1 MSPTFEV
8 PAGFAREFARLSRE
22 QDRAFRQAVRKLV
35 DALKEGREPPRSLRI
50 KRAQGTAKRCA
61 YVLSGERSPWL
72 RKTMRMPI
80 SRYPTAAAWGVTIAS
95 PSTTTWLRSRCTTAT
110 SSSRST

>member
-35 DALKEGREPPRSLRI
+35 GALKEGREPPRSLRI
-50 KRAQGTAKRCA
+50 KRIQGTKDVWEMSYSGDGRATFRYGA
-61 YVLSGERSPWL
+61 EVTPGETHVEWLRVGGHDVLSRPE
-72 RKTMRMPI
+72 
-80 SRYPTAAAWGVTIAS
+80 
-95 PSTTTWLRSRCTTAT
+95 
-110 SSSRST
+110 